1 MNLNSLRILFSVT
14 VGILLLLCIWTYWN
28 LSKYIE
34 TVGNIHEANFTIQT
48 TTQVL
53 SLIKDAETGH
63 RGYQLSDNESYLEP
77 YFIAK
82 SEIPIMIDKLD
93 SVSNYQPEIISKV
106 DQLRVLVQNQMEI
119 IEKILRAAKRET
131 PNYQPE
137 ELRLMTEGK
146 LNMDQIREVAED
158 ISKITSG
165 STKIEIEEEGGFRKL
180 TPINFLVI
188 VLIAF
193 GGILLLFTRAVQLL
207 EERDKKSK
215 YLTKA
220 LGELEEATERSNQVS
235 RLLRN
240 VLDSSRDGIL
250 AYEAIRNNDGEIRDF
265 KILLANEAATL
276 LTNRDQFKLV
286 GQNLLEVFP
295 GNKGYLFNEY
305 CRVTENGW
313 DFKSEIEYDLDGKLT
328 WFKVL
333 ATKFE
338 DGFVVTFSDI
348 TKEKET
354 GIKLANYT
362 QELKR
367 SNEDLEQFAYV
378 ASHDL
383 QEPLRKIRS
392 FGDRLLMKY
401 KGDLDE
407 NGQIYIDRMQAA
419 AKRMQNLIEDLLAF
433 SRITRSSELPGA
445 VDLNLVFEEI
455 KDDLEDQICRKNA
468 LVEVEML
475 PKILGVK
482 SQVQRLFQNLV
493 SNGMK
498 FSRDGVDPVVKITAK
513 KIKGEELPEKFSITP
528 KYDNYV
534 AVTVEDNGIGFNE
547 KYKDQIFNVFQRLHG
562 KNEFEGTGIGLAICK
577 KIATHHGGGIV
588 AESKEGVGSK
598 FIVIFPSSS

>member
-1 MNLNSLRILFSVT
+1 M
-14 VGILLLLCIWTYWN
+14 LLCIWTYWN

-165 STKIEIEEEGGFRKL
+165 STKIEIEEEGGFRRL

-482 SQVQRLFQNLV
+482 SQVHRLFQNLV